1 MLFKASESRVRIA
14 KLELLEYPSN
24 GQTMNGASR
33 VCEGFRSQLSRRE
46 LLRAGGLGLL
56 GMSLPELLAARA
68 QGGFGKAKAC
78 ILLFMWGD
86 PAQQDTWDMK
96 P

>member
-1 MLFKASESRVRIA
+1 
-14 KLELLEYPSN
+14 
-24 GQTMNGASR
+24 MNGASH

-78 ILLFMWGD
+78 ILLFMWGG